1 MYSKMDGVDN
11 KNIECFLAL
20 RHLDFCVMFFISLI
34 FFPSLSVG
42 AVHTALNIT
51 KFIFIL
57 LPYNHNSIPF
67 FYLSKPQN
75 HKCNSTK

>member
-20 RHLDFCVMFFISLI
+20 RHLDFCVMLFISLI

-51 KFIFIL
+51 KFIFIP

-75 HKCNSTK
+75 PKCNSTK

>member
-1 MYSKMDGVDN
+1 MYSKTDGVDN

-51 KFIFIL
+51 KFIFIP

-75 HKCNSTK
+75 PKCNSTK